1 MFSPVS
7 INAYQGMGRA
17 FAEAARAA
25 ETYVS
30 GFAARETGVAS
41 KPGARTD
48 QTVRAA
54 INLTKAKTAVQANAA
69 MLDRGDKMPG
79 SLLDILA

>member
-54 INLTKAKTAVQANAA
+54 INANKSKTAKKTNAA
-69 MLDRGDKMPG
+69 MLDRGAPLSG
-79 SLLDILA
+79 ALLVILA